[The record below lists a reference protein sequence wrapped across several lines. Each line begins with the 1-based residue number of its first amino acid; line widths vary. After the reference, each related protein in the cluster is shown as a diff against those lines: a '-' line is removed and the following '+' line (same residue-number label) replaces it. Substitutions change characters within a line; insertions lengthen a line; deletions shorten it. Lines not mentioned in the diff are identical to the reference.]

1 MDKISIIVG
10 SKTDLNIV
18 KAAKPYIDFFEFEA
32 DIQVLSAHRQY
43 GELSEY
49 VKSAGKRDIKVMIA
63 CAGMAA
69 HLPGVV
75 ASMTNLPVIGVPLDA
90 SPLKGVDALYS
101 IVQMPRGIPVAT
113 MSIGKHGIINAIV
126 YAARILSLHND
137 DLNVKLVEFKKRG
150 SKL

>member
-10 SKTDLNIV
+10 SKSDLDILEN
-18 KAAKPYIDFFEFEA
+18 ARPYIDFFEFEV

-43 GELSEY
+43 DELSEY
-49 VKSAGKRDIKVMIA
+49 VKSAYKRDTKIIIA

-90 SPLKGVDALYS
+90 SPLRGVDALYS

-137 DLNVKLVEFKKRG
+137 ALNVKLAEFKKRG